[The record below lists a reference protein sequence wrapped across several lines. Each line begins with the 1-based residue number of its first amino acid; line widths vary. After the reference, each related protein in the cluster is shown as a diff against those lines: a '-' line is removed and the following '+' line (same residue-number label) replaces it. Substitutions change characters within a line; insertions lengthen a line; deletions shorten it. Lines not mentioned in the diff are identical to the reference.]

1 MLRGAEETTAQLAF
15 LFSTTTPWQQAQAL
29 GAFPER
35 HFQPRF
41 SNLRTWEERGGR
53 GGSTLVAP
61 GMGERVEGGRPRA
74 AMDGGLRARGKLTGG
89 TEREGCGLG
98 MV

>member
-15 LFSTTTPWQQAQAL
+15 LFSATTPWQQAQAL

-41 SNLRTWEERGGR
+41 SNLRAWEERGGR

-74 AMDGGLRARGKLTGG
+74 AMDGGL
-89 TEREGCGLG
+89 
-98 MV
+98 

>member
-15 LFSTTTPWQQAQAL
+15 LFSATTPWQQAQAL

-41 SNLRTWEERGGR
+41 SNLRAWEEREE
-53 GGSTLVAP
+53 
-61 GMGERVEGGRPRA
+61 GEGVPLWW
-74 AMDGGLRARGKLTGG
+74 LRAWASGWKVVGHWRP
-89 TEREGCGLG
+89 
-98 MV
+98 

>member
-15 LFSTTTPWQQAQAL
+15 LFSATTPWQQAQAL

-41 SNLRTWEERGGR
+41 SNLSMGRERRERGFHF
-53 GGSTLVAP
+53 GGS
-61 GMGERVEGGRPRA
+61 GHG
-74 AMDGGLRARGKLTGG
+74 
-89 TEREGCGLG
+89 
-98 MV
+98 